1 MGPGTDCVGER
12 RVEEEVKAALAR
24 WVFLGLIRGLQLQ
37 LLGSTPCAEKP
48 RKAQK
53 SELRRR
59 EHACMGSANATV

>member
-12 RVEEEVKAALAR
+12 RVGEEVKAALAR

-59 EHACMGSANATV
+59 ERACMGSANATV